1 MNNEYLV
8 SCHMTMTMFSLANIF
23 KFYLN
28 VSLIIICFINSY
40 FVIAKLLNPSLPT
53 QTHYELKLNDI
64 TFPLTFH
71 LCLFNSSNSEIYGDM
86 GYKGYTNITN
96 FYMYVNDVNA
106 S

>member
-8 SCHMTMTMFSLANIF
+8 SCHMTMTMFSFANIF

-28 VSLIIICFINSY
+28 VSLVIICFINSY

-53 QTHYELKLNDI
+53 QTHYELQLNDI
-64 TFPLTFH
+64 TFPLAFH
-71 LCLFNSSNSEIYGDM
+71 LCLFNSANSKIYEDM

-96 FYMYVNDVNA
+96 FYMYVNVNA